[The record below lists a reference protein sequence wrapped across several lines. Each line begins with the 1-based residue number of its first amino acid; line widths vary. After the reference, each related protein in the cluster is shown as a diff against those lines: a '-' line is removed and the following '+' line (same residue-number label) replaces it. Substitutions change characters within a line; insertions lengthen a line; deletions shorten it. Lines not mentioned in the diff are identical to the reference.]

1 VALLPFPRH
10 LRCPSSTPGTEV
22 DRVEPL
28 APVEE
33 GSVAHGYPMPS
44 LLVLSLTSAL
54 VRTV

>member
-1 VALLPFPRH
+1 MALLPFPRH